1 MNDEFTIDPDVGAI
15 VDTTA
20 RNADGGSKAGGERAS
35 SVMTD
40 DAGAQIDELR
50 QRILQEQDAR
60 RRTEAALAAERQ
72 AREREAAASRLSSVE
87 VALETIDGRADK
99 VKATLRDAHER
110 GDFDAV
116 TKATAEAA
124 QIEAQRL
131 QLQQGREA
139 LRAQAQ
145 QAGQKLQQPPAQPA
159 DTPEARLNRVPEGRS
174 RDFLRDHM
182 EYLSNDV
189 LTRRLALLHQD
200 AVISGMQPESD
211 EYFSYIEREM
221 DRRMRPANEHGGPS
235 AQRAARAVPSAP
247 SPRSDGQ
254 TQPRPINP
262 RRVVLSRE
270 EIEMAEVMGMTKEQW
285 AAQKVAAAKEPKD
298 TGEYA

>member
-1 MNDEFTIDPDVGAI
+1 MSDEFNIDPDVGAI

-20 RNADGGSKAGGERAS
+20 RKADGGAKADGERAS

-60 RRTEAALAAERQ
+60 RRTEAALAAERH

-87 VALETIDGRADK
+87 VALETIDGRSEK
-99 VKATLRDAHER
+99 IKAEMRDAHER

-116 TKATAEAA
+116 TKATAAAA

-145 QAGQKLQQPPAQPA
+145 QAAQKPPPAAQVA
-159 DTPEARLNRVPEGRS
+159 NTPEARLNRMPEGRS
-174 RDFLRDHM
+174 RDFLRNHM
-182 EYLSNDV
+182 EYLGSDV
-189 LTRRLALLHQD
+189 LTRRLGLLHQD
-200 AVISGMQPESD
+200 AVDSGLVEESD

-221 DRRMRPANEHGGPS
+221 DRRMRPANERNESSVPRS
-235 AQRAARAVPSAP
+235 ARAVPSAP
-247 SPRSDGQ
+247 SPRSAGQ
-254 TQPRPINP
+254 TQSRPINP
-262 RRVVLSRE
+262 RRVVLSRD
-270 EIEMAEVMGMTKEQW
+270 EIEMAEAMDMTKEQY
-285 AAQKVAAAKEPKD
+285 AAQKVAIANEPKD

>member
-1 MNDEFTIDPDVGAI
+1 MSDEFTIEPDVGAI

-20 RNADGGSKAGGERAS
+20 RKADSGSKADGERAS

-87 VALETIDGRADK
+87 IALETIDGRSDK
-99 VKATLRDAHER
+99 IKATLRDAHER

-139 LRAQAQ
+139 LRAQAHQ
-145 QAGQKLQQPPAQPA
+145 TAQRQQQPAAQPA
-159 DTPEARLNRVPEGRS
+159 DSPEARLNRIPEGRA
-174 RDFLRDHM
+174 RDFLRGHM
-182 EYLSNDV
+182 EYLGNDV
-189 LTRRLALLHQD
+189 LARRLGLLHQD
-200 AVISGMQPESD
+200 AVDSGLVEESD

-221 DRRMRPANEHGGPS
+221 DRRMRPANERNES
-235 AQRAARAVPSAP
+235 AAQRSARAVPSAP
-247 SPRSDGQ
+247 SPRSSGHMQ
-254 TQPRPINP
+254 QRPINP
-262 RRVVLSRE
+262 RRVVLNKDQVDFCESSGIPTERY
-270 EIEMAEVMGMTKEQW
+270 
-285 AAQKVAAAKEPKD
+285 AAQLVAMANEPKD
-298 TGEYA
+298 SGEYP

>member
-1 MNDEFTIDPDVGAI
+1 MSDEFTIDPDVGVI

-20 RNADGGSKAGGERAS
+20 RKAEGGSKADGERAS

-87 VALETIDGRADK
+87 VALETIDGRSEK
-99 VKATLRDAHER
+99 IKAEMRDAHER

-116 TKATAEAA
+116 TKATAAAA

-145 QAGQKLQQPPAQPA
+145 QAAQKQPPADQPP
-159 DTPEARLNRVPEGRS
+159 DTPEARLNRIPEGRA

-182 EYLSNDV
+182 EYLGNDV
-189 LTRRLALLHQD
+189 LARRLGLLHQD
-200 AVISGMQPESD
+200 AVDSGLRAESD

-221 DRRMRPANEHGGPS
+221 DRRMRPANERNES
-235 AQRAARAVPSAP
+235 AAQRSARAVPSAP
-247 SPRSDGQ
+247 SPRSSGHMQ
-254 TQPRPINP
+254 QRPINP
-262 RRVVLSRE
+262 RRVVLNKDQVDFCESSGIPTERY
-270 EIEMAEVMGMTKEQW
+270 
-285 AAQKVAAAKEPKD
+285 AAQLVAMANEPKD
-298 TGEYA
+298 SGEYP

>member
-1 MNDEFTIDPDVGAI
+1 MSDEFNIDPDVGVI

-20 RNADGGSKAGGERAS
+20 RKADGSAKADGERAS

-50 QRILQEQDAR
+50 QRILQEQEAR
-60 RRTEAALAAERQ
+60 QRTETALAAERQ

-87 VALETIDGRADK
+87 VALETIDGRAEK
-99 VKATLRDAHER
+99 IKAEMRDAHER

-116 TKATAEAA
+116 TKATAAAA

-145 QAGQKLQQPPAQPA
+145 QAAQKPPPAAQVA
-159 DTPEARLNRVPEGRS
+159 NTPEARLNRMPEGRS
-174 RDFLRDHM
+174 RDFLRNHM
-182 EYLSNDV
+182 EYLGSDV
-189 LTRRLALLHQD
+189 LTRRLGLLHQD
-200 AVISGMQPESD
+200 AVDNGLTEESD

-221 DRRMRPANEHGGPS
+221 DRRMRPANERNES
-235 AQRAARAVPSAP
+235 AAQRSARAVPSAP
-247 SPRSDGQ
+247 SPRSSGHM
-254 TQPRPINP
+254 QPRPINP
-262 RRVVLSRE
+262 RRVVLNKDQVDFCESSGIPTERY
-270 EIEMAEVMGMTKEQW
+270 
-285 AAQKVAAAKEPKD
+285 AAQLVAMANEPKD
-298 TGEYA
+298 SGEYP